1 MKEKKKAVGELQS
14 NTNFFFM
21 LFYKKKKKSIKNSV

>member
-14 NTNFFFM
+14 NTNFFFHA
-21 LFYKKKKKSIKNSV
+21 LYKKKKKEHKE